1 MNDIT
6 RFYMNSHMH
15 ACNEPQ
21 QYEEMAYIIKLSVKS
36 GKDGTETPL
45 FGHIGVEISKN
56 RKNKLHWAS
65 TGHETQFCSK
75 FWC

>member
-36 GKDGTETPL
+36 GKDGTETPPVWSHR
-45 FGHIGVEISKN
+45 G
-56 RKNKLHWAS
+56 
-65 TGHETQFCSK
+65 
-75 FWC
+75 